1 MLSLFVPLLM
11 TLLPTDDPS
20 KSVIVITKVTVI
32 DTAGGPSLADRTVVI
47 RGGKIAQVVPAVN
60 YSPVSPD
67 AIIVDGGGKYLI
79 PGLWDMHVHLTQE
92 RALALNLA
100 NGITGLRVMWGN
112 PAMGGFPVPHA
123 KWRKEIEEGKR
134 KGPRLV
140 VASNILDGP
149 KPIWPSSI
157 AIADEAQARKAVRD
171 AKAAGADFLK
181 VYSLLSPEAFRAIAD
196 EAKAQ
201 GISFAGHVPSLVSSR
216 EASDLGMRSMEHLY
230 GITAACSPLEAEA
243 LRERKEALDAA
254 KGNLFAAGPKL
265 TAIDAKLRESYRDD
279 LAATLFAK
287 LKSNGT
293 WQCPTLTVLRAFG
306 SLDDPGFAADPRL
319 KYVDPFTRTFWDPKR
334 DFRFKSMKPEDFAAQ
349 RRSFSRSL
357 ELVGRMHKAGVPIIA
372 GTDEANPYIFPGFS
386 LHDELALFVKAGLSP
401 ADALRTAT
409 LNPAKFLGRE
419 ATLGTVEPGK
429 EADLVLLDADP
440 LADIANTTKIR
451 AVVSRGLLL
460 DRAALDGMLKAAEY
474 PAPATQKPAAGFC
487 PEH

>member
-1 MLSLFVPLLM
+1 
-11 TLLPTDDPS
+11 
-20 KSVIVITKVTVI
+20 
-32 DTAGGPSLADRTVVI
+32 
-47 RGGKIAQVVPAVN
+47 
-60 YSPVSPD
+60 
-67 AIIVDGGGKYLI
+67 
-79 PGLWDMHVHLTQE
+79 
-92 RALALNLA
+92 
-100 NGITGLRVMWGN
+100 
-112 PAMGGFPVPHA
+112 
-123 KWRKEIEEGKR
+123 
-134 KGPRLV
+134 
-140 VASNILDGP
+140 
-149 KPIWPSSI
+149 
-157 AIADEAQARKAVRD
+157 
-171 AKAAGADFLK
+171 
-181 VYSLLSPEAFRAIAD
+181 
-196 EAKAQ
+196 
-201 GISFAGHVPSLVSSR
+201 
-216 EASDLGMRSMEHLY
+216 
-230 GITAACSPLEAEA
+230 
-243 LRERKEALDAA
+243 
-254 KGNLFAAGPKL
+254 
-265 TAIDAKLRESYRDD
+265 
-279 LAATLFAK
+279 
-287 LKSNGT
+287 
-293 WQCPTLTVLRAFG
+293 VLRAFG

-349 RRSFSRSL
+349 RRSFGRSL

-386 LHDELALFVKAGLSP
+386 LHDELALFVKAGLTP